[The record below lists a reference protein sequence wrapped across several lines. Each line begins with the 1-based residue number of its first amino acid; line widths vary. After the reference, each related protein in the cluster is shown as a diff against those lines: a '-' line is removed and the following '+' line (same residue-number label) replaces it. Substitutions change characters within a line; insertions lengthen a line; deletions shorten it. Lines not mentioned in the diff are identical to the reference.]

1 MYARQTTPPSIPV
14 HLYPEYLDQ
23 PSFEMPP
30 GYLTP
35 EASPEACGLA
45 SAASRSPIRQHGPLL
60 LPKIRSQDQTAEPV
74 GSGPVRH
81 RRTASSASGT
91 NRQSYSPYTRT
102 SLDRRSMSPPESH
115 CSFGSGTSTSLL
127 SAYDAGLA
135 SSLGSPVRLSNSRCS
150 SVAARHARSPSV
162 SSTRTHSRSVSSTTV
177 DEPVASRLAYK
188 ASRHMPR
195 YVTSQ
200 PSVNLTTSMPSSHF
214 QGYSYDEQIPAI
226 HQPVQ
231 QPLVHGLAAEEFG
244 QPLATTTLMDYLT
257 APNPSPAL
265 VQRITTGTR
274 NMSGTHYWWD
284 IRNLRSWTDFSIDTV
299 TSIPGFM
306 PLLNIPVDT
315 QSLPAPSRPNLRP
328 DSESDLHDI
337 CRDFYGVKMNAAL
350 QVAQGNSH
358 MVMRSH
364 KGTPSSQTPVDFVSN
379 YMTDYE
385 KTIYGDARGRVVGV
399 VKAYDQWN
407 TGMRREPP
415 NKQVYYLAGLA
426 HLHRVMREHGC
437 RYGFIMN
444 EIELLCVR
452 SGGGPEDAV
461 AAGGANGR
469 AATTNTVVS
478 ADAGAGVPLFGFL
491 ELSEPIEISRHS
503 SRHQQQRAPQMTA
516 GLALWFLHMLAKENP
531 LPGIQGSWRMEVG
544 GPAALTRQHC
554 LDKDSWIPKPNLSE
568 KREAKRLRGWVF
580 PEEPLN
586 KKECGRGKRNRV

>member
-14 HLYPEYLDQ
+14 HLYPEYLNQ
-23 PSFEMPP
+23 PPFEMP
-30 GYLTP
+30 YITP
-35 EASPEACGLA
+35 EASPEACGVT
-45 SAASRSPIRQHGPLL
+45 SAASRSPFRQHGPML
-60 LPKIRSQDQTAEPV
+60 LPKIRSQDQTTEPT
-74 GSGPVRH
+74 GSGPIRH
-81 RRTASSASGT
+81 RRTVSSASG
-91 NRQSYSPYTRT
+91 QSYSPYNR
-102 SLDRRSMSPPESH
+102 SSFDRRSMSPPESH
-115 CSFGSGTSTSLL
+115 CSFGSATSTSLL
-127 SAYDAGLA
+127 SAYDSGLP
-135 SSLGSPVRLSNSRCS
+135 SGLNSPIKLANSRCS

-162 SSTRTHSRSVSSTTV
+162 SSARTHSRSVSSTTA
-177 DEPVASRLAYK
+177 DEAAVSRFAYH
-188 ASRHMPR
+188 APR
-195 YVTSQ
+195 QVPQYVTSQ
-200 PSVNLTTSMPSSHF
+200 PSVNAATAMPSNQF
-214 QGYSYDEQIPAI
+214 QGYPHEEQSSAI
-226 HQPVQ
+226 QQPVQ
-231 QPLVHGLAAEEFG
+231 QSLAHGLAVESFG

-265 VQRITTGTR
+265 VQRVTTGTR

-284 IRNLRSWTDFSIDTV
+284 IRNLRSWTDFSIDTIS
-299 TSIPGFM
+299 SIPGFM
-306 PLLNIPVDT
+306 PLLNIPVDE
-315 QSLPAPSRPNLRP
+315 QSLPTPSRPNLRP
-328 DSESDLHDI
+328 DSESDLHDT
-337 CRDFYGVKMNAAL
+337 CREFYGVKINAAL
-350 QVAQGNSH
+350 QVAQGGSH
-358 MVMRSH
+358 MVMRSF

-399 VKAYDQWN
+399 VKAYDTWN

-452 SGGGPEDAV
+452 CGGGPEDAA
-461 AAGGANGR
+461 AAGSAR
-469 AATTNTVVS
+469 PATTNTVVS
-478 ADAGAGVPLFGFL
+478 PDSGAGVPLFGFL

-503 SRHQQQRAPQMTA
+503 SRQQQRVAPQMTA

-531 LPGIQGSWRMEVG
+531 LPGIAGSWRMEVG

-554 LDKDSWIPKPNLSE
+554 LDKDVWIPKPNLSE

-586 KKECGRGKRNRV
+586 RKECARGKRSNRM